1 MGGRSGHLLVLL
13 VHFLHRS
20 KLVQLEVELPE
31 LDLEGANSEL
41 EDLVSEDEVGFGD
54 WPVGGV

>member
-1 MGGRSGHLLVLL
+1 M
-13 VHFLHRS
+13 
-20 KLVQLEVELPE
+20 QLEMELPE
-31 LDLEGANSEL
+31 LDLEGANGEL